1 MDVLNFGD
9 AVVAFLNI
17 GLFSSLVSR
26 FTGANTA
33 ILVFC
38 SLLYLGCEPVE
49 TVGIMLTYLV
59 FMRLTIYTQKKKLN
73 FKHLQVFKG
82 YKVFVPAFFII
93 VSLFIYPFAA
103 LAIFLLLFMTEILA
117 QMWDDVPEDQR
128 ASRGQITGWVAAG
141 SILTTLSM
149 IAVKFI
155 PEDFYYIIGGIAAFL
170 ICVFFYWLGQ
180 DRDRLSGVWDKIVLL
195 SFIPLGLFGFDLADW
210 LDDMRRH
217 VNSTLIAY
225 NLPFIFLPVFF
236 IGFLMANILFGI
248 FSLSGLVIT
257 FFGALGLRL
266 FGYYEMSRKGK
277 ANLVSLGF
285 TVLAILLLLITAPEP
300 TGVSKAVDAF
310 LPSNHY
316 GFTGILNMF

>member
-1 MDVLNFGD
+1 M
-9 AVVAFLNI
+9 A
-17 GLFSSLVSR
+17 
-26 FTGANTA
+26 
-33 ILVFC
+33 
-38 SLLYLGCEPVE
+38 
-49 TVGIMLTYLV
+49 
-59 FMRLTIYTQKKKLN
+59 
-73 FKHLQVFKG
+73 
-82 YKVFVPAFFII
+82 
-93 VSLFIYPFAA
+93 
-103 LAIFLLLFMTEILA
+103 
-117 QMWDDVPEDQR
+117 DVPEEKR
-128 ASRGQITGWVAAG
+128 ASRSQITGWIVTG
-141 SILTTLSM
+141 SILTTIAM

-155 PEDFYYIIGGIAAFL
+155 PEDFYYIIGGIAGFL

-180 DRDRLSGVWDKIVLL
+180 DRDRLSGIWDKIVLL

>member
-1 MDVLNFGD
+1 
-9 AVVAFLNI
+9 
-17 GLFSSLVSR
+17 
-26 FTGANTA
+26 
-33 ILVFC
+33 
-38 SLLYLGCEPVE
+38 
-49 TVGIMLTYLV
+49 MLTYLV

-82 YKVFVPAFFII
+82 YKVFIPVFFIL
-93 VSLFIYPFAA
+93 VSLFVYPFAA

-117 QMWDDVPEDQR
+117 QMWADVPEEKR
-128 ASRGQITGWVAAG
+128 ASRSQITGWIVTG
-141 SILTTLSM
+141 SILTTIAM

-155 PEDFYYIIGGIAAFL
+155 PEDFYYIIGGIAGFL

-180 DRDRLSGVWDKIVLL
+180 DRDRLSGIWDKIVLL